1 MTSPSAGTSSSDAR
15 PRDPDIERLLEGR
28 LHDPRRVLGI
38 RPIGADEVIVRVL
51 LPNARRVRLVAPA
64 VELARVPGT
73 ALFEWRGSQRDV
85 TAPYR
90 IRWESHDGQWHEA
103 YDPYS
108 FPLQIEASD
117 LARFA
122 AGSHIHAHRFLG
134 AHVQDVAGV
143 PGIRFAV
150 WAPNAERVSVVGTFN
165 HWDGRYHPM
174 SVRGDSGV
182 WELFLP
188 ELGAGELYK
197 YEIFCRGN
205 RELKLKT
212 DPYGAAF
219 EKRPATASITS
230 PQPNWRWSDADWLAA
245 RAQRDWLREPISI
258 YEVHLGS
265 WRRSA
270 SGQFLSYSELA
281 RQLGEHVKDL
291 GFTHV
296 ELLPVTEHPFD
307 DSWGYQCTGYFAPT
321 SRHGSPD
328 DLRAFVAELHRQ
340 GIGVLLDWVPG
351 HFPKDEHALAR
362 FDGTALYEYGDPQK
376 GEHPDWSTLVFNYSR
391 NEVQSFLLS
400 SAICWLE
407 DFHFDGL
414 RVDAVASM
422 LYLDYS
428 RQPHQWTPNE
438 QGGNENFEAIAFLKR
453 LNETTHAT
461 CLGSITIAE
470 ESTAWPQ
477 VSRPT
482 YGGGLGFTFKW
493 NMGWMHD
500 TLSYMMKEPV
510 YRRFHHNLL
519 TFGPLYAF
527 TENFVLPLSHDE
539 VVHGKRSL
547 LDKMPGDEWQQF
559 ANLRLLLTFQWTY
572 PGKKLLFMGA
582 ELGQPREWN
591 HHESLPWHLADEP
604 RRAGVREL
612 VRDLNRAYRS
622 TPALHRR
629 DHDGQGFEWLSWT
642 DEAHSILSFVRRDN
656 DEHAVVI
663 LNFTPVPRYGYR
675 VGVPSPG
682 RYREV
687 LNSDSRFY
695 GGSDVGNTVAS
706 TEPVPCMGRP
716 HSIVVTLPPLGGI
729 VLVPS

>member
-1 MTSPSAGTSSSDAR
+1 MTSADQHAAQLPAA
-15 PRDPDIERLLEGR
+15 PHDPDIERLLHGR
-28 LHDPRRVLGI
+28 HHEPRAVLGA
-38 RPIGADEVIVRVL
+38 RAHGDANLLVRVL
-51 LPNARRVRLVAPA
+51 LPNALRVFLVEPA

-73 ALFEWRGSQRDV
+73 TLFEWSGPRSSLS
-85 TAPYR
+85 APYR
-90 IRWESHDGQWHEA
+90 IRWESHDRRWHEG

-108 FPLQIEASD
+108 FPLEIDDGD

-122 AGSHIHAHRFLG
+122 AGNHIHAHRFLG
-134 AHVQDVAGV
+134 AHARTIAGV

-150 WAPNAERVSVVGTFN
+150 WAPNAERVSVVGSFN

-174 SVRGDSGV
+174 SVRGSSGV
-182 WELFLP
+182 WELFVP
-188 ELGAGELYK
+188 ELKPGELYK
-197 YEIFCRGN
+197 YELYTRDS

-219 EKRPATASITS
+219 ENRPATASVTTS
-230 PQPNWRWSDADWLAA
+230 GAPFVWDDAEWVEQRA
-245 RAQRDWLREPISI
+245 RRDWLKEPISI

-265 WRRSA
+265 WRRNA
-270 SGQFLSYSELA
+270 AGNFLSYRELA
-281 RQLGEHVKDL
+281 TQLAAYVKDL

-296 ELLPVTEHPFD
+296 ELLPITEHPFD

-321 SRHGSPD
+321 SRHGSPRE
-328 DLRAFVAELHRQ
+328 LRELVAELHRQ

-351 HFPKDEHALAR
+351 HFPKDDHALAR
-362 FDGTALYEYGDPQK
+362 FDGTALYEYADPQK

-428 RQPHQWTPNE
+428 RKPHQWTPN
-438 QGGNENFEAIAFLKR
+438 QFGGNENLEAIAFLKR

-461 CLGSITIAE
+461 CPGTITLAE
-470 ESTAWPQ
+470 ESTAWPG

-482 YGGGLGFTFKW
+482 YTGGLGFTFKW

-500 TLSYMMKEPV
+500 TLSYLTKDPV
-510 YRRFHHNLL
+510 HRRHHHNLL
-519 TFGPLYAF
+519 TFGPMYAF

-547 LDKMPGDEWQQF
+547 LEKMPGDDWQRF

-572 PGKKLLFMGA
+572 PGKKLLFMGG
-582 ELGQPREWN
+582 ELAQPREWN
-591 HHESLPWHLADEP
+591 HHAALPWHLADEP
-604 RRAGVREL
+604 RHAGVGAL
-612 VRDLNRAYRS
+612 VRDLNRVYRG
-622 TPALHRR
+622 TPALHAQ
-629 DHDGQGFEWLSWT
+629 DHDSAGFAWLSWQ
-642 DEAHSILSFVRRDN
+642 DDAQSILCYLRKDG
-656 DEHAVVI
+656 DAHAVVV
-663 LNFTPVPRYGYR
+663 LNFTPVPRHGYR
-675 VGVPSPG
+675 VGVPRLG

-687 LNSDSRFY
+687 LNSDSHFY
-695 GGSDVGNTVAS
+695 GGSNLGNDVATAES
-706 TEPVPCMGRP
+706 VPCMDQP
-716 HSIVVTLPPLGGI
+716 CSIVVTAPPLGGL
-729 VLVPS
+729 VLVPE

>member
-1 MTSPSAGTSSSDAR
+1 MIAPHEESMAR
-15 PRDPDIERLLEGR
+15 EIAKRNPDVELLLQGR
-28 LHDPRRVLGI
+28 LHDPRRVLGVHTV
-38 RPIGADEVIVRVL
+38 GANGVVVRVL
-51 LPNARRVRLVAPA
+51 LPNARRAHLVAPA
-64 VELARVPGT
+64 IELTRVTGT
-73 ALFEWRGSQRDV
+73 ALFEWRGSRHEL
-85 TAPYR
+85 TTPYR
-90 IRWESHDGQWHEA
+90 VRWEAHDGRSHQGF
-103 YDPYS
+103 DPYS
-108 FPLQIEASD
+108 FPLHIEASD

-122 AGSHIHAHRFLG
+122 SGGHIHANRFLG
-134 AHVQDVAGV
+134 AHALTVAGV

-150 WAPNAERVSVVGTFN
+150 WAPNAERVSVVGAFN

-188 ELGAGELYK
+188 ELGPGELYK
-197 YEIFCRGN
+197 YEIVTRDR
-205 RELKLKT
+205 RELRLKT
-212 DPYGAAF
+212 DPYAAAF
-219 EKRPATASITS
+219 ENRPATASITTAA
-230 PQPNWRWSDADWLAA
+230 PAFRWDDEAWIEE
-245 RAQRDWLREPISI
+245 RAKRDWLREPISI

-270 SGQFLSYSELA
+270 SGQFLSYRELA
-281 RQLGEHVKDL
+281 RQLGGYAADL

-296 ELLPVTEHPFD
+296 EVLPITEHPLD

-321 SRHGSPD
+321 RRHGSPD
-328 DLRAFVAELHRQ
+328 DLREFVAELHKQ
-340 GIGVLLDWVPG
+340 GLGVLLDWVPG
-351 HFPKDEHALAR
+351 HFPKDDHALAR
-362 FDGTALYEYGDPQK
+362 FDGTTLYEYADPRK
-376 GEHPDWSTLVFNYSR
+376 GEHPDWDTLVFNYAR

-400 SAICWLE
+400 SAVCWLE

-438 QGGNENFEAIAFLKR
+438 HGGNENFEAIAFLKR
-453 LNETTHAT
+453 LNETTHANCPGT
-461 CLGSITIAE
+461 ITIAE

-500 TLSYMMKEPV
+500 TLSYMTKDPV
-510 YRRFHHNLL
+510 HRRFHHNLL
-519 TFGPLYAF
+519 TFGPIYAF

-547 LDKMPGDEWQQF
+547 LDKLPGDDWQRF
-559 ANLRLLLTFQWTY
+559 ANLRALLTFQWTY

-582 ELGQPREWN
+582 EFGQPREWN

-604 RRAGVREL
+604 RHAGIRAL
-612 VRDLNRAYRS
+612 VRDLNSAYRNI
-622 TPALHRR
+622 PALHRR
-629 DHDGQGFEWLSWT
+629 DHDGDGFAWLTWQ
-642 DEAHSILSFVRRDN
+642 DDAHSTLSFLRKDGV
-656 DEHAVVI
+656 EHAVVV
-663 LNFTPVPRYGYR
+663 LNFTPVPRHGYR
-675 VGVPSPG
+675 VGVPAPG

-687 LNSDSRFY
+687 LNSDSEFY
-695 GGSDVGNTVAS
+695 GGSNLGNTVAS
-706 TEPVPCMGRP
+706 TEPVPCMDQP
-716 HSIVVTLPPLGGI
+716 HSIVVTLPPLAGI
-729 VLVPS
+729 ILVPA

>member
-1 MTSPSAGTSSSDAR
+1 MTPPSAGASASDAR
-15 PRDPDIERLLEGR
+15 LREPDIERLLEGR
-28 LHDPRRVLGI
+28 LHDPRLVLGI
-38 RPIGADEVIVRVL
+38 RPVGPGEVVVRVL
-51 LPNARRVRLVAPA
+51 LPNARRVRLVTPA
-64 VELARVPGT
+64 VELAHVPGT
-73 ALFEWRGSQRDV
+73 ALFEWRGPQHDV

-108 FPLQIEASD
+108 FPLEIDASD

-122 AGSHIHAHRFLG
+122 AGGHIHAHRFLG
-134 AHVQDVAGV
+134 AHAL
-143 PGIRFAV
+143 
-150 WAPNAERVSVVGTFN
+150 N
-165 HWDGRYHPM
+165 HWDGRYHLM

-197 YEIFCRGN
+197 YEIFCRGS
-205 RELKLKT
+205 RELKLKA

-219 EKRPATASITS
+219 EKRPATATLTPSRPTAL
-230 PQPNWRWSDADWLAA
+230 WSDADWLAQ

-270 SGQFLSYSELA
+270 SGQFLSYGELA
-281 RQLGEHVKDL
+281 RQLGEYVKDL

-296 ELLPVTEHPFD
+296 ELLPITEHPFD
-307 DSWGYQCTGYFAPT
+307 DSWGYQCTGFFAPT

-328 DLRAFVAELHRQ
+328 DLRAFIAELHRQ
-340 GIGVLLDWVPG
+340 GLGVLLDWVPG

-428 RQPHQWTPNE
+428 RKPHQWTPNE
-438 QGGNENFEAIAFLKR
+438 HGGNENLEAIAFLKR
-453 LNETTHAT
+453 LNETTYAT
-461 CLGSITIAE
+461 CPGTITIAE

-482 YGGGLGFTFKW
+482 YTGGLGFTFKW

-500 TLSYMMKEPV
+500 TLSYMVKDPV
-510 YRRFHHNLL
+510 HRQFHHNLL

-547 LDKMPGDEWQQF
+547 LDKMPGDEWQRF

-572 PGKKLLFMGA
+572 PGKKLLFMGGEFA
-582 ELGQPREWN
+582 QPREWN

-604 RRAGVREL
+604 QRAGVREL

-622 TPALHRR
+622 IPALHRR
-629 DHDGQGFEWLSWT
+629 DHDGQGFEWLSWQ
-642 DEAHSILSFVRRDN
+642 DGAHSILSYLRN
-656 DEHAVVI
+656 DGDAHAVVI

-675 VGVPSPG
+675 VGVPSAG
-682 RYREV
+682 RYREL

-695 GGSDVGNTVAS
+695 GGSDIGNTVAN
-706 TEPVPCMGRP
+706 TEAVPCMGRP
-716 HSIVVTLPPLGGI
+716 QSIVVTLPPLAGI
-729 VLVPS
+729 VLVPA

>member
-1 MTSPSAGTSSSDAR
+1 MTAPGESSAAQ
-15 PRDPDIERLLEGR
+15 PRHAPDVERLLHGR
-28 LHDPRRVLGI
+28 LHDPRRVLGLHAA
-38 RPIGADEVIVRVL
+38 GAHEVVVRVL
-51 LPNARRVRLVAPA
+51 LPNARRVQLVMPA

-73 ALFEWRGSQRDV
+73 ALFEWRGPRRGIA
-85 TAPYR
+85 APYR
-90 IRWESHDGQWHEA
+90 IRWEAHDGEWREV

-108 FPLQIEASD
+108 FPVQIEAGD

-122 AGSHIHAHRFLG
+122 AGDHIHAHRFLG
-134 AHVQDVAGV
+134 AHSLNVADV
-143 PGIRFAV
+143 PGVRFAV

-165 HWDGRYHPM
+165 HWDGRYHAM

-188 ELGAGELYK
+188 ELGPGELYK
-197 YEIFCRGN
+197 YEVLSRDG
-205 RELKLKT
+205 RELKLKA
-212 DPYGAAF
+212 DPYAARF
-219 EKRPATASITS
+219 EKRPATAAITTAPS
-230 PQPNWRWSDADWLAA
+230 AFRWHDGDWLA
-245 RAQRDWLREPISI
+245 RRGSTDWLREPVSI

-270 SGQFLSYSELA
+270 SGQFLNYRELA
-281 RQLGEHVKDL
+281 QELGPYVKDL

-296 ELLPVTEHPFD
+296 ELLPITEHPLD

-321 SRHGSPD
+321 SRHGTPD
-328 DLRAFVAELHRQ
+328 ELRELVAELHRQ

-351 HFPKDEHALAR
+351 HFPKDDHALAR
-362 FDGTALYEYGDPQK
+362 FDGTSLYEYPDPQK

-400 SAICWLE
+400 SAISWLE

-428 RQPHQWTPNE
+428 RKEHQWTPNVH
-438 QGGNENFEAIAFLKR
+438 GGNENLEAIAFLKR

-461 CLGSITIAE
+461 CPGTVMIAE

-482 YGGGLGFTFKW
+482 YTGGLGFTFKW

-500 TLSYMMKEPV
+500 TLLYMAKDPV
-510 YRRFHHNLL
+510 HRQFHHNLL

-527 TENFVLPLSHDE
+527 SENFLLPLSHDE

-547 LDKMPGDEWQQF
+547 LDKLPGDDWQRF
-559 ANLRLLLTFQWTY
+559 ANLRLLLTYQWTY
-572 PGKKLLFMGA
+572 PGKKLLFMGG
-582 ELGQPREWN
+582 EFGQPREWN

-604 RRAGVREL
+604 RHAGVHAL
-612 VRDLNRAYRS
+612 VRDLNKLYRD

-629 DHDGQGFEWLSWT
+629 DHDASGFAWLSWQ
-642 DEAHSILSFVRRDN
+642 DGAHSVLAFLRQDGE
-656 DEHAVVI
+656 EHAVVI
-663 LNFTPVPRYGYR
+663 LNFTPVPRPGYR
-675 VGVPSPG
+675 VGVPVAG

-687 LNSDSRFY
+687 LSSDSQFY
-695 GGSDVGNTVAS
+695 GGSNVGNTLAE
-706 TEPVPCMGRP
+706 TQPVPCMEQAQ
-716 HSIVVTLPPLGGI
+716 SIVVTLPPLAGI
-729 VLVPS
+729 VLVPD